1 MGIIIVLRGY
11 RAAVAGFL
19 TAVADK
25 RRSLKPVAGLAFKTL
40 AGLIALRAGA
50 AEPVAEEELLTY
62 VLFPAAKT
70 VDAEVAGI
78 IETAVVPCIH
88 VSMKPDLFGDGS
100 RILTKKFGYLFE
112 RQAIIQ

>member
-11 RAAVAGFL
+11 RAPVAGFL

-62 VLFPAAKT
+62 VLFPAAEA
-70 VDAEVAGI
+70 VDAEVTRI
-78 IETAVVPCIH
+78 IETAVIPCIH

-100 RILTKKFGYLFE
+100 RILAKKFRYLFE

>member
-11 RAAVAGFL
+11 RAPVAGFL

-62 VLFPAAKT
+62 VLFPAAEA
-70 VDAEVAGI
+70 VDAEVTGI
-78 IETAVVPCIH
+78 IETAVIPCIH

-100 RILTKKFGYLFE
+100 RILAKKFRYLFE